1 VVRNFKSRV
10 DQFSTCPILLYQH
23 SVKLQILET
32 FMDTVFEKSQ
42 LEDSVSYYEMIIFY
56 FIFIQS
62 GAG

>member
-1 VVRNFKSRV
+1 
-10 DQFSTCPILLYQH
+10 
-23 SVKLQILET
+23 
-32 FMDTVFEKSQ
+32 MDTVFEKSQ